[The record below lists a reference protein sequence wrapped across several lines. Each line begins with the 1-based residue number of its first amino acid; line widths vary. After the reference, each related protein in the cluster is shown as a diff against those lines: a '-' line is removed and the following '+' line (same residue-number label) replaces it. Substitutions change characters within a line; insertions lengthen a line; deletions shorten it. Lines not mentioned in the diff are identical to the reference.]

1 MEKLNQINCLNLCEI
16 LPYLRRR
23 RSIEEIFTSAL
34 EEAHFESCDRVYVG
48 TSFCGKYFIQQSD
61 KELEELFFFCEE
73 KNISVTLVIPTFSE
87 GDLEN
92 GKKRIA
98 HIVKLGKNVIDEF
111 TANDVGVLSYLR
123 EFNKHIN
130 TGRLFMKDYRDP
142 RYEEYFHIP
151 WKPKMFTN
159 YFKRLLKKYQIK
171 SCEFDTTHKYMDF
184 SEVPEDI
191 IPAIHVPYTYQT
203 VGRICEYASIDK
215 EISKKFRPNDICHKS
230 CADHLVKYFVS
241 DGNMEYVKFGR
252 TVYFKHPGFELKGL
266 NSYRLIYFPIDMK

>member
-1 MEKLNQINCLNLCEI
+1 MNQINCLNLCEI

-98 HIVKLGKNVIDEF
+98 HIVKLGKNVMSTTFE
-111 TANDVGVLSYLR
+111 NV
-123 EFNKHIN
+123 
-130 TGRLFMKDYRDP
+130 
-142 RYEEYFHIP
+142 
-151 WKPKMFTN
+151 PK
-159 YFKRLLKKYQIK
+159 
-171 SCEFDTTHKYMDF
+171 
-184 SEVPEDI
+184 
-191 IPAIHVPYTYQT
+191 
-203 VGRICEYASIDK
+203 
-215 EISKKFRPNDICHKS
+215 
-230 CADHLVKYFVS
+230 
-241 DGNMEYVKFGR
+241 
-252 TVYFKHPGFELKGL
+252 
-266 NSYRLIYFPIDMK
+266 